1 MQKWMLIQNNQVI
14 TGDVSLYTQ
23 WKQTPGALLWVDIEG
38 AVDDADHKLLVEMLA
53 MPEAEVRDALRD
65 RHPPV
70 FSGDRDLL
78 FLLMK
83 PLDSESHTLD
93 FNTQQMA
100 MFAAQNFVVTRHN
113 KESEYLQTL
122 WSKVA
127 SGERKVSSSYHVV
140 ALMARRMVTRYGKI
154 LLNLEERLDQIED
167 TFMQDLDEALM
178 QELVGYNTALRKM
191 RRILKY
197 HVSVLEQLS
206 RYSQRLKLDDWSD
219 EYEDIASQAER
230 FNSLAELYQTVIN
243 DLIEGYISLNSHRLN
258 QVMRILTVVTVVF
271 LPLSLLVGVY
281 GMNFEYMPE
290 LKSQYGYFIL
300 IAVMA
305 GIASTLAYIFRR
317 MRWL

>member
-1 MQKWMLIQNNQVI
+1 MQKWMLIQNDQI
-14 TGDVSLYTQ
+14 IPGDAALFTQ
-23 WKQTPGALLWVDIEG
+23 WKQKPGSLLWVDIEG
-38 AVDDADHKLLVEMLA
+38 VADDADHNLLVDMLA
-53 MPEAEVRDALRD
+53 LPEAEARDALRD

-70 FSGDRDLL
+70 FSGDSDFL
-78 FLLMK
+78 FLLTK

-100 MFAAQNFVVTRHN
+100 MFAGQDFVVTRHN
-113 KESEYLQTL
+113 KVSEYLQIL

-127 SGERKVSSSYHVV
+127 SGKHRISSPYDIIS
-140 ALMARRMVTRYGKI
+140 LMARRMVTRYGKI
-154 LLNLEERLDQIED
+154 LLSLEQRLDEIED
-167 TFMQDLDEALM
+167 TLMEDLDEALM

-197 HVSVLEQLS
+197 HMSVLEQLS
-206 RYSQRLKLDDWSD
+206 RYSQRQKLDKWAD
-219 EYEDIASQAER
+219 EYQDIAVEAER

-290 LKSQYGYFIL
+290 LKSKYGYFIL
-300 IAVMA
+300 ISVMA
-305 GIASTLAYIFRR
+305 SIASALAYIFRR
-317 MRWL
+317 MKWL

>member
-1 MQKWMLIQNNQVI
+1 MQKWMLIQNDQAVA
-14 TGDVSLYTQ
+14 GDASLYTQ
-23 WKQTPGALLWVDIEG
+23 WKQNPGSLLWVDIEG
-38 AVDDADHKLLVEMLA
+38 AADDADHKLLAERLA
-53 MPEAEVRDALRD
+53 LPEAEVRDALRD
-65 RHPPV
+65 RHPPA
-70 FSGDRDLL
+70 FSAEREFL

-83 PLDSESHTLD
+83 PLDRESHTLD

-100 MFAAQNFVVTRHN
+100 IFATHNYVVTRHN
-113 KESEYLQTL
+113 KESDYLQTL
-122 WSKVA
+122 WSKVFA
-127 SGERKVSSSYHVV
+127 GEHRISSPYNIV
-140 ALMARRMVTRYGKI
+140 ALMARRMISRYGKI
-154 LLNLEERLDQIED
+154 LLNLEERLDEIED
-167 TFMQDLDEALM
+167 TLMQDLDEAHM

-206 RYSQRLKLDDWSD
+206 RYSQRLKQDELSD

-290 LKSQYGYFIL
+290 LKSQNGYFIL

-317 MRWL
+317 MKWL

>member
-1 MQKWMLIQNNQVI
+1 MLIQNDRI
-14 TGDVSLYTQ
+14 LTGDASLYTQ
-23 WKQTPGALLWVDIEG
+23 WKQNQGSLLWVDIEG
-38 AVDDADHKLLVEMLA
+38 AADDYDHKLLVEMLA
-53 MPEAEVRDALRD
+53 LPEAEVRDALRD
-65 RHPPV
+65 RHPPE
-70 FSGDRDLL
+70 FSGEPDFL

-83 PLDSESHTLD
+83 PLDSESHSLD

-100 MFAAQNFVVTRHN
+100 IFAAQNCVVTRHN
-113 KESEYLQTL
+113 KASDYLQSL
-122 WSKVA
+122 WQKVI
-127 SGERKVSSSYHVV
+127 SGECKVSSPYHIV
-140 ALMARRMVTRYGKI
+140 ALMARRMISRYGKI
-154 LLNLEERLDQIED
+154 LLNLEERLDTIED
-167 TFMQDLDEALM
+167 TLMQDLDEAHM

-197 HVSVLEQLS
+197 HVSILEQLS
-206 RYSQRLKLDDWSD
+206 RFSQRQKLDDWSD
-219 EYEDIASQAER
+219 EFEDIASQAER

-290 LKSQYGYFIL
+290 LKSEYGYFIL
-300 IAVMA
+300 IAIMA

>member
-1 MQKWMLIQNNQVI
+1 MQKWMLIQNDRIV
-14 TGDVSLYTQ
+14 TGDASLLTQ
-23 WKQTPGALLWVDIEG
+23 WKQAPGSLLWVDIEG
-38 AVDDADHKLLVEMLA
+38 AADDADHKLLVEMLA

-65 RHPPV
+65 RHPPA
-70 FSGDRDLL
+70 FSGERDFL

-100 MFAAQNFVVTRHN
+100 MFAGPNFIVTRHN
-113 KESEYLQTL
+113 KASDYLQSL

-127 SGERKVSSSYHVV
+127 SGQGQISSPHDVV
-140 ALMARRMVTRYGKI
+140 TLLARRMVSRYGKI
-154 LLNLEERLDQIED
+154 LLNLEERLDEIED
-167 TFMQDLDEALM
+167 KLMQDLDEALM

-191 RRILKY
+191 RRILNY
-197 HVSVLEQLS
+197 HMSVLEQLS
-206 RYSQRLKLDDWSD
+206 RYAQRAKLDDWSD
-219 EYEDIASQAER
+219 EYEDIASEAER

-243 DLIEGYISLNSHRLN
+243 DLIEGYISLNAHRLN

-271 LPLSLLVGVY
+271 LPLTLLVGIY

-290 LKSQYGYFIL
+290 LKSEYGYFIL

-305 GIASTLAYIFRR
+305 GIASALAYIFRR
-317 MRWL
+317 MKWL

>member
-1 MQKWMLIQNNQVI
+1 MQKWMLIQNDQAVA
-14 TGDVSLYTQ
+14 GDASLYTQ
-23 WKQTPGALLWVDIEG
+23 WKQNPGSLLWVDIEG
-38 AVDDADHKLLVEMLA
+38 AAEDADHKLLTERLA
-53 MPEAEVRDALRD
+53 LPEAEVRDALRD
-65 RHPPV
+65 RHPPT
-70 FSGDRDLL
+70 FSGEPEFL

-83 PLDSESHTLD
+83 PLDRESHTLD

-100 MFAAQNFVVTRHN
+100 IFVAQNFVVTRHN
-113 KESEYLQTL
+113 KESDYLHTL

-127 SGERKVSSSYHVV
+127 RGERRISSPYNIV
-140 ALMARRMVTRYGKI
+140 ALMARRMISRYGKI
-154 LLNLEERLDQIED
+154 LLKLEQRLDEIED
-167 TFMQDLDEALM
+167 TLMQDLDEAHM

-206 RYSQRLKLDDWSD
+206 RYSQRLKQDELSD

-243 DLIEGYISLNSHRLN
+243 DLIEGYISLNAHRLN

-290 LKSQYGYFIL
+290 LKSEYGYFIL

-305 GIASTLAYIFRR
+305 SIASTLAYIFRR